1 MSEYCIE
8 IYGNVREKFMNFLGI
23 YFSLDVFEKKSTF
36 PPEKITIT
44 KQPKD
49 IGLYFKPNIRPVID
63 DFEFVDHYHL

>member
-8 IYGNVREKFMNFLGI
+8 IYGNIREKCMNFLGM
-23 YFSLDVFEKKSTF
+23 YFSLDVFEKKPTF
-36 PPEKITIT
+36 PPEQITIT

-49 IGLYFKPNIRPVID
+49 IGLYFEPKIRPVID